1 MKTTKKLGIWMD
13 HSTAHMMELTN
24 DRIGTNTIQSKPKPL
39 EDKQVPY
46 KDESH
51 QLNKEQRQLSAYYKK
66 LSDEIK
72 EFDEVLL
79 FGPTEAKEELYNLLK
94 EDHLFDNIKIGLRTV
109 DKMSEKQQHAFVKGY
124 FSAPEQKQSNLQ
136 NMSFFFF

>member
-24 DRIGTNTIQSKPKPL
+24 DRIGTNTIESKPKPL
-39 EDKQVPY
+39 EDKQITY

-66 LSDEIK
+66 LSDEIR
-72 EFDEVLL
+72 EFDDVLL

-124 FSAPEQKQSNLQ
+124 FSAPEQKT
-136 NMSFFFF
+136 